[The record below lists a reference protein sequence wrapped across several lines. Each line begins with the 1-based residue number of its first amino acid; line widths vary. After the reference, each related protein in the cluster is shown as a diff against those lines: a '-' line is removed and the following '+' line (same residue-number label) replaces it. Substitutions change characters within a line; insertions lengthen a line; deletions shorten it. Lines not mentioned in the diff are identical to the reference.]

1 MARPASRVLTDAEL
15 RVMRVLWARGEVTIG
30 DVCDALRPPA
40 ARATVQTML
49 RILERKR
56 YVRHRIE
63 GRTFVYRAIVD
74 DATAS
79 SRAVDH
85 LVERFF
91 DHSHNALVLRLLD
104 GRRVDAATLEQVRK
118 LLNEEARSS

>member
-1 MARPASRVLTDAEL
+1 MARPPSTILTDAEL
-15 RVMRVLWARGEVTIG
+15 RVMRVLWERGEVTIG

-56 YVRHRIE
+56 YVKHRTD
-63 GRTFVYRAIVD
+63 GRTFVYRALVD
-74 DATAS
+74 DQTAS
-79 SRAVDH
+79 GRAVDH

-91 DHSHNALVLRLLD
+91 DRSEGALVMRLLD
-104 GRRVDAATLEQVRK
+104 RRGADAATLRRVRA
-118 LLNEEARSS
+118 LLDEEEKR